1 MVIAFDYYC
10 YLVVSCSSLAEI
22 ILFDG
27 NLDLLVE
34 LLSFI
39 MLASPLGNLN
49 CGQEYTE
56 FSWYL
61 LWK

>member
-10 YLVVSCSSLAEI
+10 YLVV
-22 ILFDG
+22 LFDG

-39 MLASPLGNLN
+39 MLGSPLGNLN
-49 CGQEYTE
+49 CGQEHTE